1 MASFRAVGAL
11 CRLSALKLP
20 KTNVAQVNNRYLSLS
35 ARALGQHV
43 NLAVKDGVGVV
54 TVNSPGKVN
63 VLNQPVM
70 EEVESILKEI
80 ETNNEIQAAII
91 ISGKPG
97 CFIAGADITMLER
110 CKTAEEAA
118 ALAKGG
124 QDILFQIEKSKKPVV
139 AAIMGS
145 ALGGGLEVALS
156 CHYRLA
162 VKDKAGLG
170 LPEVMLGLLPGSG
183 GTQRLPKLVG
193 LPNALDM
200 ALTGK
205 TIKADK
211 AKKMGLVDGLVNPLG
226 PGVENSDVRT
236 LQYLEE
242 VAIKTAKDLASGDL
256 KAKRGPKNLME
267 NVMNTALQYDV
278 VKDQVFKKAKGS
290 VMKLTGGLYPAPLKI
305 LEVVRTGLDK
315 GPKVGFEAESKG
327 FGELAVTKECRG
339 LIGLFHGQTECKK
352 NRFGKPE
359 RPAKTL
365 AILGAGL
372 MGAGIAQ
379 VSVDKGYTTLLKDM
393 NNAGL
398 SRGINQVQAGLDK
411 KVKRR
416 RLSSFTADQYMS
428 NLQGTLTYDGFKNV
442 DMVIEA
448 VFEDLSLKHRVIKE
462 VEPHL
467 PEHCIF
473 ASNTSAL
480 PITQIAAA
488 SRRPEKVIGM
498 HYFSP
503 VDKMQLLEII
513 ATDKTSK
520 DTTASA
526 VDVGLKQG
534 KVVIVVKDGPGFY
547 TTRILAPM
555 LSECV
560 TLFQEGVDPKK
571 MDKLSKAFGWPVGHA
586 TLADEVGLDVAMHVG
601 EDLGK
606 EFGERFGSADISIL
620 KGLVDA
626 GFLGRKSGKGIFVYE
641 AGVKE
646 RPVNEKAT
654 EIMKK
659 FSKAPLGPLGDEDI
673 QLRVASKFVNEA
685 VYCLQEG
692 ILNSP
697 LEGDIGAVFGLG
709 FPPFTGGPFRFV
721 DSFGADKLVAK
732 MKQYESCYGISFSPC
747 QLLLDHAADPS
758 KKFYK

>member
-11 CRLSALKLP
+11 RRLSALRSPKLS
-20 KTNVAQVNNRYLSLS
+20 VAQVNNRYLSLS

-54 TVNSPGKVN
+54 TINSPGKVN

-80 ETNNEIQAAII
+80 ETNSEIQAAVI

-97 CFIAGADITMLER
+97 CFIAGADISMLEK

-118 ALAKGG
+118 SLAKGG

-145 ALGGGLEVALS
+145 ALGGGLEVALA

-193 LPNALDM
+193 LPGALDM

-205 TIKADK
+205 TIKPDK
-211 AKKMGLVDGLVNPLG
+211 AKKMGLVDGLVNLLG
-226 PGVENSDVRT
+226 PGVDNSDVRT
-236 LQYLEE
+236 LEYLEE
-242 VAIKTAKDLASGDL
+242 IAIKTAKDLASGDL

-267 NVMNTALQYDV
+267 NVMNTALQYNF
-278 VKDQVFKKAKGS
+278 VKDQVFQKAKGS

-305 LEVVRTGLDK
+305 LEVIRTGLDK
-315 GPKVGFEAESKG
+315 GAKAGYEAESKA

-365 AILGAGL
+365 AVLGAGL

-379 VSVDKGYTTLLKDM
+379 VSIDKGYTTILKDM
-393 NNAGL
+393 NHAGL
-398 SRGINQVQAGLDK
+398 SRGINQIQAGLDK
-411 KVKRR
+411 KVKRKR
-416 RLSSFTADQYMS
+416 ISSFTADQYMS
-428 NLQGTLTYDGFKNV
+428 NLEGTLTYDSFKDV

-462 VEPHL
+462 VEPRL

-480 PITQIAAA
+480 PITQIAAV
-488 SRRPEKVIGM
+488 SSRPEKVVGM

-513 ATDKTSK
+513 STDKTSK

-560 TLFQEGVDPKK
+560 TLFQEGVDPKR

-606 EFGERFGSADISIL
+606 AFGERFGNADISIL

-641 AGVKE
+641 AGVKD
-646 RPVNEKAT
+646 RPINEKAT

-659 FSKAPLGPLGDEDI
+659 FSKTPLGPLGDEDI

-685 VYCLQEG
+685 IYCLQDG

-721 DSFGADKLVAK
+721 DSYGADKLVAK
-732 MKQYESCYGISFSPC
+732 MKQYESAYGISFTPC